1 VRVINQKV
9 CLYGNVGTHHE
20 KNHAADVASRV
31 AGVVEVENYVEVI
44 KPWVWKSDAAIK
56 KDVEHQ
62 FFWCPFVDGEEI
74 TVKVADDEVTLTGT
88 VQSIFEA
95 DKAVTNTFEGGAK
108 SVRARLKLADG
119 TEFHRYYTRDYDY
132 VRYDY

>member
-1 VRVINQKV
+1 MINQKAYLHGTV
-9 CLYGNVGTHHE
+9 DTHHE

-44 KPWVWKSDAAIK
+44 KPWVWKSDAEIK

-62 FFWCPFVDGEEI
+62 FFWSPFVDSEEI
-74 TVKVADDEVTLTGT
+74 TVNVEDGEVTLTGN
-88 VQSIFEA
+88 VRSFFEA

-108 SVRARLKLADG
+108 SVRARLSLADG
-119 TEFHRYYTRDYDY
+119 TQFQHYYPRDYDY